1 MKYKT
6 MYIIFIIISLFL
18 ITMLFFNFNN
28 KNKNKNKIY
37 IFSYGSLTNYYIQ
50 KTLLKKINHLPPK
63 ATLLKESGYKRMWV
77 EGKDDGISL
86 NIIQNNDPKDINGII
101 LELDE
106 SDFIKFDN
114 YEVAENK
121 HTRKKINWDYINTS
135 NKDYYLNNDIY
146 IYHIENTPKKA
157 DITKKMPNLYAM
169 TVMEGF
175 NRYGEDYLNLFL
187 SLTE

>member
-1 MKYKT
+1 M
-6 MYIIFIIISLFL
+6 IFYNI
-18 ITMLFFNFNN
+18 NFNN
-28 KNKNKNKIY
+28 KNKNKVY

-50 KTLLKKINHLPPK
+50 KVLLKINYLPPK

-77 EGKDDGISL
+77 EGKENGISL
-86 NIIQNNDPKDINGII
+86 NIIQTNQPKDINGII

-106 SDFIKFDN
+106 TDFIKFDK
-114 YEVAENK
+114 YEVVENN
-121 HTRKKINWDYINTS
+121 HIRKKISWDYINTA
-135 NKDYYLNNDIY
+135 NKEYYLNNDIY
-146 IYHIENTPKKA
+146 VYHIKNTPKSA
-157 DITKKMPNLYAM
+157 DIVEKMPNLYAM